1 MSNLPDNTLSYV
13 DQAQFA
19 GLRAL
24 GRWPVLH
31 YIWIYENDFDLDG
44 LRRFHRNLQHTL
56 LGRLIERSPLPFGR
70 HRWVTYD
77 GPADIEIAVSERRR
91 EEVWDWVDERSF
103 LPIDPELGP
112 PWRLG
117 VQPLVGGGAA
127 VALAFS
133 HVTGDAVAGAMSI
146 VAAVDGAQ
154 HQLGF
159 PPPGSRSLGQAL
171 REDLAVTARSVRD
184 ISTAASAS
192 SSLVREEQIDLTTT
206 SARAGSRMRRS
217 AHRRPVVMPRVFGC
231 IDAKEWDT
239 RARALGGTP
248 NVLLAGFATRVGYR
262 LGRVGGDGRAMVW
275 IPVSHRTEGDTRAN
289 PLSSIFVYCNPDEVT
304 QDLVGLRAAVKQA
317 LIDLG
322 DPGDTASAGA
332 EALTP
337 FIPKFVLRRLSNS
350 QFKLGKPI
358 GCSNVGALPEAAN
371 RPDGSEADFFGI
383 RGGEA
388 ELTESILE
396 MMGGH
401 NLVSAATLRGKVWF
415 SVASWEVGRANTKAE
430 LIEVVGA
437 ALDDFGLAATLE

>member
-159 PPPGSRSLGQAL
+159 PPPGSRSG
-171 REDLAVTARSVRD
+171 R
-184 ISTAASAS
+184 AAS
-192 SSLVREEQIDLTTT
+192 
-206 SARAGSRMRRS
+206 
-217 AHRRPVVMPRVFGC
+217 
-231 IDAKEWDT
+231 
-239 RARALGGTP
+239 
-248 NVLLAGFATRVGYR
+248 
-262 LGRVGGDGRAMVW
+262 GRG
-275 IPVSHRTEGDTRAN
+275 
-289 PLSSIFVYCNPDEVT
+289 
-304 QDLVGLRAAVKQA
+304 
-317 LIDLG
+317 
-322 DPGDTASAGA
+322 
-332 EALTP
+332 
-337 FIPKFVLRRLSNS
+337 
-350 QFKLGKPI
+350 
-358 GCSNVGALPEAAN
+358 
-371 RPDGSEADFFGI
+371 
-383 RGGEA
+383 
-388 ELTESILE
+388 
-396 MMGGH
+396 
-401 NLVSAATLRGKVWF
+401 
-415 SVASWEVGRANTKAE
+415 
-430 LIEVVGA
+430 
-437 ALDDFGLAATLE
+437 